1 MAYSHIFFDL
11 DGTLTDSAPGIT
23 NAIIYA
29 RKKWGLPAGTNADYY
44 KFIGPP
50 MPESYEQF
58 WGFSH
63 EDAVRFLADYREYF
77 SQKGLFENNV
87 YPGILSL
94 LQDLKAAGRHLYI
107 ATTKPTEF
115 SQRIADKFGFSQYF
129 DIISG
134 AGLTSDNTKYDV
146 IRNARDACGVD
157 MADAVMVGDRFHDV
171 EGAHA
176 HHIPCI
182 GVTYGFGSREELT
195 QSGADFIVDTVDEL
209 GALLLA

>member
-29 RKKWGLPAGTNADYY
+29 RKKWGLPVGTNADYY

-77 SQKGLFENNV
+77 SEKGLFENSV
-87 YPGILSL
+87 YPGILDL
-94 LQDLKAAGRHLYI
+94 LQDLKAAGRRLYI
-107 ATTKPTEF
+107 ATTKPTGF
-115 SQRIADKFGFSQYF
+115 SQRIAEKFGFSQYF

-134 AGLTSDNTKYDV
+134 AGLTKDNTKYDV

-157 MADAVMVGDRFHDV
+157 MTDAVMVGDKFHDV

-182 GVTYGFGSREELT
+182 GVAYGFGGREELT
-195 QSGADFIVDTVDEL
+195 QAGADFIVDTVDEL
-209 GALLLA
+209 RALLLA